1 MGKFS
6 GLPDLPKNWL
16 DLLYAETLLLQK
28 RMPQDKEQALLEAE
42 KQNLAELQELEAQCP
57 ELGQYLR
64 VSSAAIQAGLLESG
78 ISESVASKV
87 TGRLALIM
95 LGLLRLLAIS
105 LRQEKGVEG

>member
-6 GLPDLPKNWL
+6 GLPDLPENWL

-42 KQNLAELQELEAQCP
+42 KQNLSELQELEAQCP

-64 VSSAAIQAGLLESG
+64 VSSTAIHSGLLEAG
-78 ISESVASKV
+78 ISESVASMV
-87 TGRLALIM
+87 ARRFV
-95 LGLLRLLAIS
+95 LGTLGMLRLLAIS